1 MNQGYSKFLTPSTL
15 DAAAHLLDYWRS
27 GHRGM
32 KRLYFGFS
40 LLLLAGCVTRFRSY
54 WNVRELVLSPAPVI
68 DLATQDSHILLSV
81 DKRTL
86 QKLFLSHVRIARAA
100 NVQAELVLVDGDEPN
115 AFAALIGGRR
125 AVAINLGMV
134 KLIGA
139 DDDEF
144 AALLGHETAHWA
156 KGHVDS
162 GRTRSSTIQGLGT
175 LVGAGL
181 GMAGVPAAGLISGL
195 SADIIE
201 SSFSRD
207 DEREADAWGI
217 DYMTVAGSDPWAAV
231 RLHEKMLAL
240 PRGVR
245 IPFLSSHPSG
255 QERIENLKQ
264 LIETKRLQIE
274 TGRAPSD

>member
-1 MNQGYSKFLTPSTL
+1 MQKVFL
-15 DAAAHLLDYWRS
+15 W
-27 GHRGM
+27 
-32 KRLYFGFS
+32 
-40 LLLLAGCVTRFRSY
+40 
-54 WNVRELVLSPAPVI
+54 
-68 DLATQDSHILLSV
+68 
-81 DKRTL
+81 
-86 QKLFLSHVRIARAA
+86 HVRIARAA

-139 DDDEF
+139 EDDEF

-175 LVGAGL
+175 LVGVGL

-217 DYMTVAGSDPWAAV
+217 DYMMAAGCDPWAAV

-240 PRGVR
+240 PGGVR

-264 LIETKRLQIE
+264 LIDTKKSQIK
-274 TGRAPSD
+274 TDRAPSD